1 MTRARIV
8 GSALWSAWGDALGF
22 ATELADDVGLVRL
35 RTGFERVTDTIAWR
49 RRIGGRSGPTVDI
62 PAGCYSDD
70 TQLRLATA
78 RSIGRDGSFD
88 VAAFAK
94 VELPAFLAYGLGVG
108 RGTRLAAKNLGK
120 PSVSWNSNFY
130 SSKSAKYMGSGG
142 NGGAMRVQPHVWV
155 ATHRERHESWV
166 PQLLR
171 NVLTTHGHPR
181 AIAGAVFHA
190 ITVAATIDEGVPPDP
205 TEWRKIAEWLP
216 DVSAIIHDDEEL
228 SVLWLPEWERQGG
241 TELNRAM
248 QEVSDEFLD
257 LIRTISAMCVSKSA
271 TWADLV
277 EAAGGFDPAT
287 RGSGVGTSLLAA
299 CLAHR
304 GASEPDAAIVTAV
317 NTLGSD
323 TDTIAT
329 MAGAIL
335 GAAVEGDPPGPVMDH
350 ELIRNIAT
358 WLETRSRGTDVGR
371 FRYPDLLH
379 WTVPRSQ
386 VDLVGQING
395 NLALA
400 GLDVLRP
407 AGKEYPA
414 GGSADAIYQWA
425 HLEFGQTVLV
435 RMRAEPR
442 PLPIH
447 AHPPSLVSNVV
458 AAKEDADLRLF
469 RDQHPRRQTTTDRA
483 RTDRAHT
490 DGVAR
495 IDSRSGEPLSIEV
508 AIDLV
513 IGSSFPA
520 DVIGECLLEL
530 ASQPSG
536 LEKSVAFIS
545 GVVKAFRD
553 RLDEK

>member
-1 MTRARIV
+1 
-8 GSALWSAWGDALGF
+8 
-22 ATELADDVGLVRL
+22 
-35 RTGFERVTDTIAWR
+35 
-49 RRIGGRSGPTVDI
+49 
-62 PAGCYSDD
+62 
-70 TQLRLATA
+70 
-78 RSIGRDGSFD
+78 
-88 VAAFAK
+88 
-94 VELPAFLAYGLGVG
+94 
-108 RGTRLAAKNLGK
+108 
-120 PSVSWNSNFY
+120 
-130 SSKSAKYMGSGG
+130 
-142 NGGAMRVQPHVWV
+142 MRVQPHVWV
-155 ATHRERHESWV
+155 ATHRERHESWI
-166 PQLLR
+166 PHLLR

-190 ITVAATIDEGVPPDP
+190 ATVAATIDEGVPPDP

-216 DVSAIIHDDEEL
+216 DVSAVIHDDEEL

-248 QEVSDEFLD
+248 QEVSGEFLN
-257 LIRTISAMCVSKSA
+257 LIRTVSSMCVSKSA
-271 TWADLV
+271 TWADIV
-277 EAAGGFDPAT
+277 EAAGGFDRAT

-304 GASEPDAAIVTAV
+304 GASEPEAAIVTAV

-335 GAAVEGDPPGPVMDH
+335 GAAVEDDPPGPVMDH

-358 WLETRSRGTDVGR
+358 WLESRSRGTDVGR

-386 VDLVGQING
+386 VDLVGQIDG

-400 GLDVLRP
+400 GLGVLRP

-442 PLPIH
+442 PLPIY
-447 AHPPSLVSNVV
+447 AHPPSRLSNVV
-458 AAKEDADLRLF
+458 AATEDADLRLF
-469 RDQHPRRQTTTDRA
+469 RDQHPRTQTTTDRARPDRARPDRARTDRARPDRARTDRA
-483 RTDRAHT
+483 RTDRARPDRARP

-495 IDSRSGEPLSIEV
+495 TDSRNGEPLSIEV

-536 LEKSVAFIS
+536 LEKSVAFVS

-553 RLDEK
+553 RLDEG